1 MTASAPPVRVA
12 LFTGNYNHVADGV
25 SRTLNRIV
33 GHLDRRSVPAV
44 VFGPTDK
51 VPQVR
56 HEGEF
61 IPVPSIPLFGR
72 SEYRVSLVMP
82 PAVRRRLLEFGP
94 TVVHVATPDLLGLQA
109 RRWAMRHGVPLVGT
123 YHTHFSSYLSYYRLS
138 LVETA
143 LWGYLRLFYRPFEGI
158 YVPTDS
164 MADVLRAHR
173 IDHHLRTWPRGVD
186 TALFNPERRSRDWRA
201 AQGFGEDDVVVAI
214 VSRLVWEKGLDV
226 FAEVVAALSGRN
238 PQLRIL
244 VVGDGPIRGELA
256 SRLPGA
262 VFTGHL
268 EAQELAVAYA
278 SADLFLF
285 PSHTETFG
293 NVTLE
298 AMASGLP
305 VVGADA
311 PGSKSLIREGETG
324 LLCEPKSTSA
334 FLDATALL
342 VSDLERRTTM
352 GANARRAALA
362 YDWIE
367 LLDLMLA
374 YYRETVTDRHAG
386 AQPENPP
393 ISDGAIQG
401 RR

>member
-1 MTASAPPVRVA
+1 MTDSARSVRVA

-33 GHLDRRSVPAV
+33 GHLERLSVPAL
-44 VFGPTDK
+44 VFGPT
-51 VPQVR
+51 VASPQVQ

-61 IPVPSIPLFGR
+61 VTVPSIPLFGR
-72 SEYRVSLVMP
+72 SEYRVSLAMP
-82 PAVRRRLLEFGP
+82 PAVRRRLADFGP
-94 TVVHVATPDLLGLQA
+94 TLVHVATPDLLGLQA
-109 RRWAMRHGVPLVGT
+109 RSWATRRGIPLVGT

-138 LVETA
+138 LVENA
-143 LWGYLRLFYRPFEGI
+143 LWWYLRTFYRPFQGI

-173 IDHHLRTWPRGVD
+173 IDHHLKTWPRGVD
-186 TALFNPERRSRDWRA
+186 TTQFNPKRRSEAWRREK
-201 AQGFGEDDVVVAI
+201 GFRPNDVVVAI

-226 FAEVVAALSGRN
+226 FAEAVGALTISHPHTRA
-238 PQLRIL
+238 L
-244 VVGDGPIRGELA
+244 VVGDGPIRDDLG

-268 EAQELAVAYA
+268 EAEQLAVAYA
-278 SADLFLF
+278 SADVFLF

-311 PGSKSLIREGETG
+311 PGSKSLIRVGKTG
-324 LLCEPKSTSA
+324 LLCEPGAVSA
-334 FLDATALL
+334 FRDATASLIENQDRR
-342 VSDLERRTTM
+342 SAMGAEARRT
-352 GANARRAALA
+352 ALA
-362 YDWIE
+362 YDWNE
-367 LLDLMLA
+367 LLDRMLS
-374 YYRETVTDRHAG
+374 YYEEVVAARKEKVLPLTSA
-386 AQPENPP
+386 PL
-393 ISDGAIQG
+393 
-401 RR
+401 